1 MFMSWMPSID
11 CTHGDRGRTLGLVGG
26 GVAVDPQERAM
37 YVVAGVTGNTGK
49 VVADALLAQ
58 KKPVR
63 VIVRDAK
70 KGEPWKARGAEVA
83 VAELD
88 DAAALT
94 AALRGAEG
102 AYLLLPPNF
111 GSTSVRADNARRT
124 KAFVD
129 AIDASGVKHVVL
141 LSSVGAQHADGTGP
155 IASLHDAEIALAK
168 TRAAVTFVRA
178 SYFMENTASSLYAL
192 GDGALPGFL
201 KLDVAI
207 PMVATDDIG
216 AVAAKALLEGGKGK
230 SVIELAGPRDYSPR
244 DVAAALTRILGK
256 TITAQLGPESAI
268 VPALKGAGMN
278 DEWAALYRD
287 MIVGVNS
294 GHVAFEG
301 GAARALRG
309 PTDLDVVLRRLT
321 AK

>member
-1 MFMSWMPSID
+1 
-11 CTHGDRGRTLGLVGG
+11 
-26 GVAVDPQERAM
+26 M

-94 AALRGAEG
+94 AALRDAEG
-102 AYLLLPPNF
+102 AYLLLPPQMS
-111 GSTSVRADNARRT
+111 STSVRADNARRT
-124 KAFVD
+124 KAFVE
-129 AIDASGVKHVVL
+129 AIDASSVKHVVL
-141 LSSVGAQHADGTGP
+141 LSSVGAQHAEGTGP
-155 IASLHDAEIALAK
+155 ITSLHDAEVALAK

-178 SYFMENTASSLYAL
+178 SYFMENTATSLYAL
-192 GDGALPGFL
+192 GDGVLPGFL
-201 KLDVAI
+201 NLDAAI

-230 SVIELAGPRDYSPR
+230 SVIELSGPRDYSPR

-256 TITAQLGPESAI
+256 TITPQQGPESAI
-268 VPALKGAGMN
+268 VPALQSAGLN
-278 DEWAALYRD
+278 AEWAALYRD
-287 MIVGVNS
+287 MIVGVNN
-294 GHVAFEG
+294 GQVASEHG
-301 GAARALRG
+301 SARALRG
-309 PTDLDVVLRRLT
+309 PTEIDVILHRLT
-321 AK
+321 GK